1 MMELYRATV
10 IKEIYWH
17 NKTYKQGDP
26 IHIDKDEMQEL
37 SDAAVIGDVKPMLLK
52 KEYAVN
58 LPPENAMKQ
67 HGFKQRNGKR

>member
-1 MMELYRATV
+1 MMELYRAT
-10 IKEIYWH
+10 ILKEIYWH
-17 NKTYKQGDP
+17 HKTYQQDDS

-37 SDAAVIGDVKPMLLK
+37 SEAGVIGDIKEMALK

-67 HGFKQRNGKR
+67 HGRKRGR

>member
-1 MMELYRATV
+1 MMELYRATT

-17 NKTYKQGDP
+17 NKTYQAGDS
-26 IHIDKDEMQEL
+26 IHIDKDELQEL
-37 SDAAVIGDVKPMLLK
+37 SEAGVIGDVKPMPLK

-67 HGFKQRNGKR
+67 HGFKRNGKR

>member
-1 MMELYRATV
+1 MELYRAT
-10 IKEIYWH
+10 ILKEIYWH
-17 NKTYKQGDP
+17 LKTYQLDDS

-37 SDAAVIGDVKPMLLK
+37 SEAGVIGDVKEMALT

-67 HGFKQRNGKR
+67 HGLRRGKR